1 MRLIAAWAALGAGAA
16 CANLG
21 APPGGPPDTAPPLI
35 VSIRPD
41 SGAIVPGLQDAVV
54 IQFDEV
60 IEEVPGM
67 AGTVGG
73 RSGGGRSGGGGLANF
88 VLLSPVAGRV
98 NVSWHRSSIHVKPRE
113 GWRPDR
119 IYRLELLPGVSDLR
133 QNRTEEG
140 VTLIFS
146 TGPALPAGSLTGTAL
161 LWAEQTALVGGV
173 ILAAPV
179 PDTVGYVALTDSG
192 GRFRLDG
199 IPPGEYV
206 VYAIQDGNGSRRR
219 DRREAYDSARVTVAP
234 AATATLWAFV
244 HDTVGPR
251 LRQAEAADSLAIR
264 LTFTQALDVT
274 RPLAA
279 AQVEVLALPDS
290 APQPVRAVVT
300 VAAFDSL
307 TASARAAA
315 DSVRQAAADSARRA
329 AGDTTPRPT
338 PPAPAPAAAKPPAA
352 RPGEARAA
360 ADSALRQLLAG
371 RPAPSDRR
379 VVLLD
384 RALAP
389 GARYLVRVR
398 GAVNLSG
405 AAADGQAVFETP
417 KPAAVPDSTARPDSG
432 TARGRP
438 VPKP

>member
-1 MRLIAAWAALGAGAA
+1 MRLMAAMAAAVTGAA

-21 APPGGPPDTAPPLI
+21 APPGGPPDAAPPLI
-35 VSIRPD
+35 LSIRPD
-41 SGAIVPGLQDAVV
+41 SGEIVPGLKDAVV

-60 IEEVPGM
+60 IEEVPGTG
-67 AGTVGG
+67 AGGFGG
-73 RSGGGRSGGGGLANF
+73 RSSGGRTGGLSSL
-88 VLLSPVAGRV
+88 VLLSPVAGGV
-98 NVSWHRSSIHVKPRE
+98 NVSWHRSAIHVKPRE
-113 GWRPDR
+113 GWRPNR

-161 LWAEQTALVGGV
+161 LWAEQGALVGGV

-179 PDTVGYVALTDSG
+179 PDTVGYLALTDSA

-199 IPPGEYV
+199 IPPGAYV
-206 VYAIQDGNGSRRR
+206 VYAIQDANGNRRR
-219 DRREAYDSARVTVAP
+219 DRREAFDSGVVSVSP

-251 LRQAEAADSLAIR
+251 LRQAEAADSLSVR

-274 RPLAA
+274 RPLDT

-290 APQPVRAVVT
+290 VRQPVRAVVT

-307 TASARAAA
+307 AASARAAA
-315 DSVRQAAADSARRA
+315 DSGARAAADSARRA
-329 AGDTTPRPT
+329 AGDTTPRPAR
-338 PPAPAPAAAKPPAA
+338 PEPALAKPPVVTRPAGARGAA
-352 RPGEARAA
+352 P
-360 ADSALRQLLAG
+360 DSTLQRLLG
-371 RPAPSDRR
+371 TRPAPSDRR
-379 VVLLD
+379 VVLLA

-389 GARYLVRVR
+389 GTRYVVRVR
-398 GAVNLSG
+398 GAVNLNG

-417 KPAAVPDSTARPDSG
+417 KPAAVPDSTARPDSAA
-432 TARGRP
+432 ARGRS

>member
-1 MRLIAAWAALGAGAA
+1 MRVIAAWAALVAGAA

-21 APPGGPPDTAPPLI
+21 APPGGPPDAAPPLI
-35 VSIRPD
+35 LSIRPD
-41 SGAIVPGLQDAVV
+41 SGEIVPGLKDALV

-60 IEEVPGM
+60 IEEVSGM
-67 AGTVGG
+67 AGTA
-73 RSGGGRSGGGGLANF
+73 GGRSGGGGRSSGGGLASF

-146 TGPALPAGSLTGTAL
+146 TGPALPTGSLTGTAL

-179 PDTVGYVALTDSG
+179 PDTVGYLALTDSL

-199 IPPGEYV
+199 IPPGAYV

-219 DRREAYDSARVTVAP
+219 DRREAYDSAVVTVAP
-234 AATATLWAFV
+234 AAAATLWAFV

-307 TASARAAA
+307 AASARAAT
-315 DSVRQAAADSARRA
+315 DSARQVAADSARRA
-329 AGDTTPRPT
+329 AGDTAPRPT
-338 PPAPAPAAAKPPAA
+338 PPTPAAAKPPAA

-379 VVLLD
+379 VVLLE

-398 GAVNLSG
+398 GAVNLNG
-405 AAADGQAVFETP
+405 AAADGQAVFETA
-417 KPAAVPDSTARPDSG
+417 KEARPDSS
-432 TARGRP
+432 AAPGRP
-438 VPKP
+438 APKP

>member
-1 MRLIAAWAALGAGAA
+1 M
-16 CANLG
+16 G
-21 APPGGPPDTAPPLI
+21 APPGGPPDQAPPLI
-35 VSIRPD
+35 LAIRPD
-41 SGAIVPGLQDAVV
+41 SGAIVPGLEDDLV

-60 IEEVPGM
+60 IEEM
-67 AGTVGG
+67 AGAGGGVGG
-73 RSGGGRSGGGGLANF
+73 RSAGGLSGL

-119 IYRLELLPGVSDLR
+119 VYRLELLPGISDLR

-146 TGPALPAGSLTGTAL
+146 TGPPLPAASLAGTAL
-161 LWAEQTALVGGV
+161 AWTEQRALVDGL

-179 PDTVGYVALTDSG
+179 PDSIGYLAQVDSAG
-192 GRFRLDG
+192 GFRLDG
-199 IPPGEYV
+199 IPPGTYV
-206 VYAIQDGNGSRRR
+206 VYAIQDANRNRRR
-219 DRREAYDSARVTVAP
+219 DRREAYDSAVVTVAP
-234 AATATLWAFV
+234 AATVTLWTFV

-251 LRQAEAADSLAIR
+251 LRQAEAADSLSVR

-279 AQVEVLALPDS
+279 AQIEVLALPDS
-290 APQPVRAVVT
+290 TPQAVRAVLS

-307 TASARAAA
+307 AAAAREAA
-315 DSVRQAAADSARRA
+315 DSARQAAADSVRRA
-329 AGDTTPRPT
+329 AGDTTPRAAAAPT
-338 PPAPAPAAAKPPAA
+338 PAAKPPATPA
-352 RPGEARAA
+352 PPGERAA
-360 ADSALRQLLAG
+360 APDSTLLRLLAT

-379 VVLLD
+379 VVLLA
-384 RALAP
+384 RPLAP

-417 KPAAVPDSTARPDSG
+417 KPAAAADSAARRDSG
-432 TARGRP
+432 PAAPRP
-438 VPKP
+438 AQRP

>member
-1 MRLIAAWAALGAGAA
+1 MRLIAAWAALVAGAA

-21 APPGGPPDTAPPLI
+21 APPGGPPDAAPPLI
-35 VSIRPD
+35 LSIRPD
-41 SGAIVPGLQDAVV
+41 SGQIVPGLKDALV

-67 AGTVGG
+67 AGTAGGRAGGGG
-73 RSGGGRSGGGGLANF
+73 RSSGGGGLASF

-146 TGPALPAGSLTGTAL
+146 TGPALPTGSLTGTAL

-179 PDTVGYVALTDSG
+179 PDTVGYLALTDSL

-199 IPPGEYV
+199 IPPGAYV
-206 VYAIQDGNGSRRR
+206 VYAIHDGNGSRRR
-219 DRREAYDSARVTVAP
+219 DRREAYDSAVVTVAP

-264 LTFTQALDVT
+264 LTFTQALDVS

-300 VAAFDSL
+300 VAAFDSVA
-307 TASARAAA
+307 ASARAAS
-315 DSVRQAAADSARRA
+315 DSARQAAADSARRA
-329 AGDTTPRPT
+329 AGDTAPRPT
-338 PPAPAPAAAKPPAA
+338 PPTPAAAKPPAA

-379 VVLLD
+379 VVLLE

-398 GAVNLSG
+398 GAVNLNG
-405 AAADGQAVFETP
+405 AAADGQAVFETA
-417 KPAAVPDSTARPDSG
+417 KEARPDSS
-432 TARGRP
+432 AAPGRP

>member
-1 MRLIAAWAALGAGAA
+1 MRLIAAGAALVAGTA

-21 APPGGPPDTAPPLI
+21 APPGGPPDAAPPLI
-35 VSIRPD
+35 LSIRPD
-41 SGAIVPGLQDAVV
+41 SGEIVPGLKDALV

-67 AGTVGG
+67 AGTA
-73 RSGGGRSGGGGLANF
+73 GGRSGGGGRSSGGGGLASF

-146 TGPALPAGSLTGTAL
+146 TGPALPTGSLTGTAL

-179 PDTVGYVALTDSG
+179 PDTVGYLALTDSL

-199 IPPGEYV
+199 IPPGAYV

-219 DRREAYDSARVTVAP
+219 DRREAYDSAVVTVAP
-234 AATATLWAFV
+234 AAAATLWAFV

-307 TASARAAA
+307 AASARAAT
-315 DSVRQAAADSARRA
+315 DSARQVAADSARRA
-329 AGDTTPRPT
+329 AGDTAPRPT
-338 PPAPAPAAAKPPAA
+338 PPTPAAAKPPAA

-379 VVLLD
+379 VVLLE

-398 GAVNLSG
+398 GAVNLNG
-405 AAADGQAVFETP
+405 AAADGQAVFETA
-417 KPAAVPDSTARPDSG
+417 KEARPDSS
-432 TARGRP
+432 AAPGRP
-438 VPKP
+438 APKP